1 MQWMVNHLFWAIFDG
16 NRYFI
21 YLFLLLKKNIY
32 GNSGGGNT
40 APASPSALTHGSLP
54 QSSLKRWSVNI
65 TLFITLM
72 SSQSDNDND
81 AVSSQTPPPQKKVK
95 RLQKYR
101 HEWEE
106 AYPWLSS
113 VRGEAPGDLYK
124 ANCNACRRIFSVSH
138 GGLSDIKQHAS
149 GEQHSRNVRSQKN
162 QSVVSQFF
170 MTETSPETDSV
181 CEIML
186 CSYYLWF

>member
-1 MQWMVNHLFWAIFDG
+1 METATLYTFSC
-16 NRYFI
+16 Y
-21 YLFLLLKKNIY
+21 LKKIY
-32 GNSGGGNT
+32 MATVAAANCACLPLGPHSRVTPSILTETLSG
-40 APASPSALTHGSLP
+40 
-54 QSSLKRWSVNI
+54 WSVN
-65 TLFITLM
+65 ITLM

-113 VRGEAPGDLYK
+113 VRGDLYK